1 MIKVHNHM
9 DKEKH
14 MDTIVFAKKYWDE
27 RVSILLAQLAEYEK
41 KSKEYEA
48 WKAAEKRKPKRK
60 LGEGGGWQN
69 FGTPKNAKFEEEL
82 AEIGD
87 AMKFDNPY
95 VWIKYKGF
103 AYGGHANPEKRM
115 DTLSDFVEH
124 MKKEVICP
132 KRFAA
137 VNRELLKRHE
147 KDLASGL
154 VPLETSLT
162 EVADYAYIL
171 ELSLD
176 PHFISMWCAHE
187 YDAQGKWVKWNPG
200 DVHGGANLTRCC

>member
-1 MIKVHNHM
+1 M

-14 MDTIVFAKKYWDE
+14 MDTIVFAKKFWDE

-48 WKAAEKRKPKRK
+48 WKELERKKPKTLK
-60 LGEGGGWQN
+60 LGGVAGWQN
-69 FGTPKNAKFEEEL
+69 LGEPVNLKMESEIGA
-82 AEIGD
+82 IGD

-95 VWIKYKGF
+95 VWIKYKGL
-103 AYGGHANPEKRM
+103 AYGGHANPKKRM
-115 DTLSDFVEH
+115 DTLAHFVSH
-124 MKKEVICP
+124 MELEVICP

-137 VNRELLKRHE
+137 VNRELRARCG
-147 KDLASGL
+147 KDLTNGL
-154 VPLETSLT
+154 VPLETSLV

-176 PHFISMWCAHE
+176 PHFIGVWCAHE